1 MAERVKHDNDP
12 GGSNAALGVIIGILL
27 VLVLLVG
34 AWWLFLRAP
43 VAETPDTTIIEQPDI
58 EIEQEQQQEQPDGE
72 TNGTAPDD
80 GTGGAQETSP
90 SP

>member
-1 MAERVKHDNDP
+1 MAERIRHDHDP

-34 AWWLFLRAP
+34 GWWLFFRGP
-43 VAETPDTTIIEQPDI
+43 VAETPDTTIIEQPDV
-58 EIEQEQQQEQPDGE
+58 EIEQEQQQEQPDD
-72 TNGTAPDD
+72 GTAPDD
-80 GTGGAQETSP
+80 GTNGTQETTP